1 MHTSLVTRTQNSLLQ
16 DLRQA
21 LPQLRSQIYFKAS
34 LTALSHAME
43 DLVLSGT
50 DKPLVIANFQQERF
64 YRQEA
69 PRYQKIGEITDQVYV
84 LAAPETAFNEGSVS
98 YMTVALSP
106 DDQLAQEWHLV
117 IVGHHYSACLVC
129 REHAAPLS
137 TPSLDEVRQFQGFWT
152 FDPEITV
159 QAARL
164 LLERIVD
171 YRPELAPKVR
181 LAEQEYGLT
190 QSSLPTQTSS
200 EIDPNLFV
208 DRMVNYLQA
217 SQYRLLNAYRTIAS
231 QEQKERLV
239 NSIATAIRRSLNPEQ
254 ILSVTVS
261 ELGQVFRL
269 GRCLLHRDQSDCPEI
284 EYESVAPGLES
295 LRGQVWSLASH
306 PLFQKT
312 LEQPQVETS
321 DSERTIAIADVSQD
335 LGIQSDADLKAQ
347 LQRYQ
352 IGSCLMVPIR
362 YRSNLLGLLELH
374 QPDAHI
380 WKADEVALVETISAQ
395 VAVALMQAQA
405 YSRLEVLNHQLADLE
420 RTQSNLIAIVGH
432 ELRTPLSTIQV
443 CLESLATEPD
453 MPLNFQQIMLETA
466 LEDSERL
473 RKLVQDFLTLSRLE
487 SGATRWFVEPISF
500 QECLDLVLSRYA
512 SSSDQPHIGLDIPSQ
527 LPLVL
532 VDGDGLIEVLS
543 KLLDNA
549 CKFTPADG
557 KIMISARIPEPDRAD
572 SKLEVVIADTGR
584 GIESSRLEA
593 VFDRFSQEEGFLQ
606 RTVGGTGLGLAIC
619 RRTIEAMNGTIWAE
633 SMGKN
638 LGSEFHFTVGVA

>member
-1 MHTSLVTRTQNSLLQ
+1 MRTQNSLLQ

-21 LPQLRSQIYFKAS
+21 LPELRPQVYFKAS

-69 PRYQKIGEITDQVYV
+69 PRYQQIGEITDQVYV
-84 LAAPETAFNEGSVS
+84 LAAPETAFNEGAVS
-98 YMTVALSP
+98 YTTVALSP
-106 DDQLAQEWHLV
+106 DDHLAQEWHLV
-117 IVGHHYSACLVC
+117 IVGHNYSACLVC
-129 REHAAPLS
+129 REHAAPICA
-137 TPSLDEVRQFQGFWT
+137 PSLDEVRQFQGFWT
-152 FDPEITV
+152 FDPAITV

-164 LLERIVD
+164 LLERVVA

-181 LAEQEYGLT
+181 LAEQEYGLI
-190 QSSLPTQTSS
+190 QDSLAQIQT

-231 QEQKERLV
+231 QEQKERLI
-239 NSIATAIRRSLNPEQ
+239 NSIATAIRRSFNPEQ
-254 ILSVTVS
+254 ILSVTVN
-261 ELGQVFRL
+261 ELGRVFGA
-269 GRCLLHRDQSDCPEI
+269 GRCLLHRDQKDYPTV
-284 EYESVAPGLES
+284 EYESVAPGLAS
-295 LRGQVWSLASH
+295 LRGQVWSLAAH
-306 PLFQKT
+306 PLFQMASGHQSG
-312 LEQPQVETS
+312 L
-321 DSERTIAIADVSQD
+321 DSERTITIADVSQD
-335 LGIQSDADLKAQ
+335 LGIQSDLALKAQ
-347 LQRYQ
+347 LESYQ
-352 IGSCLMVPIR
+352 IAACLMVPIR
-362 YRSNLLGLLELH
+362 YRGASLGLLELH
-374 QPDAHI
+374 QPEAHI

-405 YSRLEVLNHQLADLE
+405 YSRLETLNHQLADLE

-432 ELRTPLSTIQV
+432 ELRTPLSTIRV

-453 MPLNFQQIMLETA
+453 MPIEFQQVMLETA

-487 SGATRWFVEPISF
+487 SGTMRWLVEPISC
-500 QECLDLVLSRYA
+500 QECLELVLSRYTSNQRYPKIA
-512 SSSDQPHIGLDIPSQ
+512 LDVDDS

-532 VDGDGLIEVLS
+532 VDGDGLIEVLG

-557 KIMISARIPEPDRAD
+557 KITVRTQL
-572 SKLEVVIADTGR
+572 LEKTDCDQAIAQLEIVIADTGR
-584 GIESSRLEA
+584 GIEPNRLEA
-593 VFDRFSQEEGFLQ
+593 VFERFSQEEGFLQ
-606 RTVGGTGLGLAIC
+606 RTVGGAGLGLAIC
-619 RRTIEAMNGTIWAE
+619 RRTIESMGGNIWAE
-633 SMGKN
+633 SQGKN
-638 LGSEFHFTVGVA
+638 QGSEFHFTVKVA

>member
-1 MHTSLVTRTQNSLLQ
+1 MRTQNSLLQ

-21 LPQLRSQIYFKAS
+21 LPELRSQVYFKAS

-106 DDQLAQEWHLV
+106 DDHLAQEWHLV

-129 REHAAPLS
+129 REHASPIG

-152 FDPEITV
+152 FDPAITV

-164 LLERIVD
+164 LLERIVT
-171 YRPELAPKVR
+171 YRPELTPKVR
-181 LAEQEYGLT
+181 LAEQEYGLIE
-190 QSSLPTQTSS
+190 SDSLAQIQT

-231 QEQKERLV
+231 QEQKERLI

-254 ILSVTVS
+254 ILNVTVT
-261 ELGQVFRL
+261 ELGRVFGA
-269 GRCLLHRDQSDCPEI
+269 GRCLLHRDQSDYPLV
-284 EYESVAPGLES
+284 EYESVAPGLTS
-295 LRGQVWSLASH
+295 LRGQVWSLAAH
-306 PLFQKT
+306 PLFQMASGQRQNGS
-312 LEQPQVETS
+312 L
-321 DSERTIAIADVSQD
+321 DSERTVTIADVSQD
-335 LGIQSDADLKAQ
+335 LGIQSDLALKTQ
-347 LQRYQ
+347 LQHHQ
-352 IGSCLMVPIR
+352 IEACLMVPIR
-362 YRSNLLGLLELH
+362 YRGTSLGLLELH
-374 QPDAHI
+374 QPDPHI
-380 WKADEVALVETISAQ
+380 WKADEVTLVETISTQ

-405 YSRLEVLNHQLADLE
+405 YSRLETLNHQLADLE

-432 ELRTPLSTIQV
+432 ELRTPLSTIRV
-443 CLESLATEPD
+443 CLESLATEPE
-453 MPLNFQQIMLETA
+453 MPIEFQQIMLETA

-487 SGATRWFVEPISF
+487 SGTVRWLVEPVSC
-500 QECLDLVLSRYA
+500 QECLELVLSRYT
-512 SSSDQPHIGLDIPSQ
+512 SGDHHPQIVLDLNDP
-527 LPLVL
+527 LPLVM
-532 VDGDGLIEVLS
+532 VDGEGLIEVLS

-549 CKFTPADG
+549 CKFTPKDG
-557 KIMISARIPEPDRAD
+557 KVTIRTRLLEKTEGDRAT
-572 SKLEVVIADTGR
+572 SHLEIVIADTGR
-584 GIESSRLEA
+584 GIEPNRLEA
-593 VFDRFSQEEGFLQ
+593 VFERFSQEEGFLQ

-619 RRTIEAMNGTIWAE
+619 RRTIETMGGTIWAE
-633 SMGKN
+633 SQGKN
-638 LGSEFHFTVGVA
+638 QGSEFHFTVKAIP

>member
-1 MHTSLVTRTQNSLLQ
+1 MRTQNSLLQ

-21 LPQLRSQIYFKAS
+21 LPHLRSQVYFKAS

-50 DKPLVIANFQQERF
+50 DTPLVIANFQQERF

-84 LAAPETAFNEGSVS
+84 LAAPETAFNEGAIS
-98 YMTVALSP
+98 YTTVALSP
-106 DDQLAQEWHLV
+106 EDQLAQEWHLV

-129 REHAAPLS
+129 REHAAPID

-152 FDPEITV
+152 FDPATTV

-164 LLERIVD
+164 LLERVVA
-171 YRPELAPKVR
+171 YRPELTPKVR
-181 LAEQEYGLT
+181 LAEREYGLT
-190 QSSLPTQTSS
+190 EQDSLAQIQT

-231 QEQKERLV
+231 QEQKERLI
-239 NSIATAIRRSLNPEQ
+239 NSIATAIRRSFNPEQ
-254 ILSVTVS
+254 ILNVTVT
-261 ELGQVFRL
+261 ELGRVFGA
-269 GRCLLHRDQSDCPEI
+269 GRCLLHRDQSDYPTVEH
-284 EYESVAPGLES
+284 ESVAPGLAS
-295 LRGQVWSLASH
+295 LRGQVWSLAAH
-306 PLFQKT
+306 PLFQT
-312 LEQPQVETS
+312 ALGHQNNNL
-321 DSERTIAIADVSQD
+321 DSERTVTIADVSQD
-335 LGIQSDADLKAQ
+335 LGIQSDPTLKAQ
-347 LQRYQ
+347 LQSYQ
-352 IGSCLMVPIR
+352 IEACLMVPIR
-362 YRSNLLGLLELH
+362 YRGASLGLLELH
-374 QPDAHI
+374 QPEAHI
-380 WKADEVALVETISAQ
+380 WKADEVALVETISTQ

-405 YSRLEVLNHQLADLE
+405 YSRLEILNHQLADLE

-432 ELRTPLSTIQV
+432 ELRTPLSTIRV

-453 MPLNFQQIMLETA
+453 MPIEFQQVMLETA

-487 SGATRWFVEPISF
+487 SKTARWLVEPVSC
-500 QECLDLVLSRYA
+500 QECLELVLSRYRSGRHYPQIA
-512 SSSDQPHIGLDIPSQ
+512 LDVDDS

-532 VDGDGLIEVLS
+532 VDGDGLIEVLG

-557 KIMISARIPEPDRAD
+557 KITIRTQLLEKTDRDRIDPQ
-572 SKLEVVIADTGR
+572 LEIVIADTGR
-584 GIESSRLEA
+584 GIEPNRLEA
-593 VFDRFSQEEGFLQ
+593 VFERFSQEEGFLQ
-606 RTVGGTGLGLAIC
+606 RTVGGAGLGLAIC
-619 RRTIEAMNGTIWAE
+619 RRTIELMGGSIWAE
-633 SMGKN
+633 SQGKN
-638 LGSEFHFTVGVA
+638 QGSEFHFTVKVA

>member
-1 MHTSLVTRTQNSLLQ
+1 MRTQTSLLQ

-21 LPQLRSQIYFKAS
+21 LPKLRSQIYFKAS

-106 DDQLAQEWHLV
+106 DDHLAQEWHLV

-129 REHAAPLS
+129 REHAAPIS
-137 TPSLDEVRQFQGFWT
+137 TSSLDEVRQFQGFWT

-164 LLERIVD
+164 LLERVVD
-171 YRPELAPKVR
+171 YRPDLAPKVR
-181 LAEQEYGLT
+181 LAEQEYGL
-190 QSSLPTQTSS
+190 SKPEVLPQTAI

-217 SQYRLLNAYRTIAS
+217 SQYRLLNAYRTIAN

-254 ILSVTVS
+254 ILNITVS
-261 ELGQVFRL
+261 ELGQVFSL
-269 GRCLLHRDQSDCPEI
+269 GRCLLHRNSLECSEV
-284 EYESVAPGLES
+284 EYESVAPGLEA
-295 LRGQVWSLASH
+295 LQGQVWSLASH
-306 PLFQKT
+306 PLFQQT
-312 LEQPQVETS
+312 LQAQVATS
-321 DSERTIAIADVSQD
+321 DSERTIAIADVNQD
-335 LGIQSDADLKAQ
+335 LGIQADLDLKVK

-352 IGSCLMVPIR
+352 IGACLMVPIR
-362 YRSNLLGLLELH
+362 YQSNWLGLLELH
-374 QPDAHI
+374 QPNAHI
-380 WKADEVALVETISAQ
+380 WKADEVALVETISGQ

-405 YSRLEVLNHQLADLE
+405 YSRLETLNHQLADLE

-453 MPLNFQQIMLETA
+453 MPLNFQQVMLETA

-500 QECLDLVLSRYA
+500 QECLDLVLSRFP
-512 SSSDQPHIGLDIPSQ
+512 SGQSQPHIVLDIPSQ
-527 LPLVL
+527 LPLVV
-532 VDGDGLIEVLS
+532 VDGDGLIEVLN

-557 KIMISARIPEPDRAD
+557 KIVIHAQILGSEQVDP
-572 SKLEVVIADTGR
+572 KLEVVIADTGR
-584 GIESSRLEA
+584 GIEPSRLEA
-593 VFDRFSQEEGFLQ
+593 VFDLFSQEEGFLQ

-619 RRTIEAMNGTIWAE
+619 RRTIEAMGGSIWAE
-633 SMGKN
+633 SQGKN